1 MLVSPLDESIKP
13 NHAKNNNNDSV
24 MLGNERLGGKKSDS
38 IQGEH

>member
-13 NHAKNNNNDSV
+13 NHAKNNNNSV